1 MMIGQLKSMIE
12 SKNNE
17 IGGKIMRDELQL
29 KEWNVKFN
37 VAKYFGLEQTY
48 RLLKATSNKRI
59 SYLKNKIQII
69 ELRKLE

>member
-1 MMIGQLKSMIE
+1 MIE

-37 VAKYFGLEQTY
+37 VAKYFGLE
-48 RLLKATSNKRI
+48 
-59 SYLKNKIQII
+59 
-69 ELRKLE
+69 